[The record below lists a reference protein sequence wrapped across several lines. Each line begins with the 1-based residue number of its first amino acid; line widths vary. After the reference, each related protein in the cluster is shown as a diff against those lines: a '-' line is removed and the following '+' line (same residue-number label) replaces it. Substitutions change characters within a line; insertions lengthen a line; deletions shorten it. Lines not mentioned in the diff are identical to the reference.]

1 MTATIE
7 HSGINKPTSLYP
19 EEQELHAPGQHA
31 LTPHCAAQLKL
42 KASIWLSRAQ
52 KELHDAIFARDGSEE
67 SLDRYASARAEL
79 DSAEAWA
86 LSVSKALRQPR
97 G

>member
-1 MTATIE
+1 MTTTIE
-7 HSGINKPTSLYP
+7 HAGFTKMTSLYP
-19 EEQELHAPGQHA
+19 EEQELMAPGQVA
-31 LTPHCAAQLKL
+31 LTPTSASRLRQ
-42 KASIWLSRAQ
+42 KASLWLTRAQ

-86 LSVSKALRQPR
+86 LRVAKALHERR
-97 G
+97 D

>member
-1 MTATIE
+1 MTTTLE
-7 HSGINKPTSLYP
+7 HAGYNKMTMLYP
-19 EEQELHAPGQHA
+19 EDHELLSPGQSVKDPQ
-31 LTPHCAAQLKL
+31 TAAKL
-42 KASIWLSRAQ
+42 RLQASLWLSRAQ
-52 KELHDAIFARDGSEE
+52 REYHDAIFLRDGTED

-86 LSVSKALRQPR
+86 LRVSTALIQR